1 LRSHLRD
8 ASQRTPLLPK
18 IKARDDYLP
27 KRIAAQEQRADD
39 LIKAAKGLGGKI
51 K

>member
-1 LRSHLRD
+1 MPHSE
-8 ASQRTPLLPK
+8 LLFYRAK